1 MSSATLRPEI
11 QYATLRQQGEVA
23 QLGMWVF
30 LATETLFFGALIFTY
45 FVYRISYP
53 EAIAHASKDAI
64 LWCGSVNLGLL
75 LTSSLT
81 MVLAINAVAQGRRE
95 AAARWLIATIGLAF
109 CFLGVK
115 GYEYSADYA
124 DHVAPAVNFA
134 LKPGQSPVAELFWI
148 YYFVATGLHAI
159 HVTTGI
165 GLLVYILRRL
175 QRGGVTAAYYAP
187 IEVVGLYWS
196 FVDTVWV
203 FLYPTIYLAGRT
215 A

>member
-1 MSSATLRPEI
+1 MPSATLRPEA
-11 QYATLRQQGEVA
+11 QYATLAQQGEVA

-45 FVYRISYP
+45 YLYRLSYP
-53 EAIAHASKDAI
+53 EAIAEAAKDAV
-64 LWCGSVNLGLL
+64 LWCGSVNVGLL

-81 MVLAINAVAQGRRE
+81 MVLAINAAAQGRRG
-95 AAARWLIATIGLAF
+95 AATGWLVTTIGLGL

-115 GYEYSADYA
+115 GYEYVADYS
-124 DHVAPAVNFA
+124 DHVVPAVNFS
-134 LKPGQSPVAELFWI
+134 LKPGESPVSELFWV

-159 HVTTGI
+159 HVTTGL
-165 GLLVYILRRL
+165 GLLIYILWRLRRG
-175 QRGGVTAAYYAP
+175 RISAAYYAP

-196 FVDTVWV
+196 FVDTVWI

-215 A
+215 